1 MQRLAPVFFA
11 LIVFAAC
18 AKHETP
24 SADTVASDT
33 AATDT
38 AATGTTVTSPAGE
51 LSPPPTTPV
60 AAGDRAFV
68 EKAAR
73 TGMAEVQLATNVS
86 NRAQTQE
93 VRSFA
98 SQMITDH
105 NRSNQELTT
114 LAAQK
119 GIDPPAD
126 LDPEH
131 KTLDAELAKLN
142 GPPLDK
148 AYMEAMVKDH
158 GAAVA
163 DFQSASQS
171 LADADLKAFAT
182 KTLPVLQQHHK
193 MAQDI
198 LATIK

>member
-1 MQRLAPVFFA
+1 MHRFVIVFA
-11 LIVFAAC
+11 LTLILAAAC
-18 AKHETP
+18 AKQET
-24 SADTVASDT
+24 ATVDPAASDT
-33 AATDT
+33 AATE
-38 AATGTTVTSPAGE
+38 TTVTSPAGE
-51 LSPPPTTPV
+51 ASPVPPATLAP
-60 AAGDRAFV
+60 GDRAFA

-98 SQMITDH
+98 MQMIADH
-105 NRSNQELTT
+105 NRSNQELTA
-114 LAAQK
+114 LGAQK

-126 LDPEH
+126 VDPE
-131 KTLDAELAKLN
+131 KKALDAELAKLT
-142 GPPLDK
+142 GAALDK

-158 GAAVA
+158 AAAVA
-163 DFQSASQS
+163 DFQSASQQ
-171 LADADLKAFAT
+171 LADPDLKDWAA

-198 LATIK
+198 LATLP

>member
-1 MQRLAPVFFA
+1 MQRLAPVFIL

-24 SADTVASDT
+24 SADTVAADNT
-33 AATDT
+33 AAT
-38 AATGTTVTSPAGE
+38 ATTVTSPAGE
-51 LSPPPTTPV
+51 MSPPPTTPV
-60 AAGDRAFV
+60 AAADRAFV

-98 SQMITDH
+98 QQMITDH

-126 LDPEH
+126 LDPE
-131 KTLDAELAKLN
+131 KKALDTELAKLN

-158 GAAVA
+158 ATAAA
-163 DFQSASQS
+163 DFEAASQQLS
-171 LADADLKAFAT
+171 DPDLKAWAA
-182 KTLPVLQQHHK
+182 KTLPVLHQHHK

-198 LATIK
+198 LGTIK